1 VQTHTT
7 DLPGVL
13 LIEPK
18 AHLDSRGFFL
28 ESWQKERY
36 EQLGIPEGAW
46 AQDNV
51 SLSHRGVLRGLH
63 FQFPRLQG
71 KLITVLQGQIFDVA
85 VDIRKGSPTFG
96 RWTSTLLTSESL
108 NQFWIPKGFAHG
120 FLVLSEKAL
129 VSYKASELYHPEEEQ
144 SLLWND
150 PDIGIAW
157 PKSVTPSLSPKDQMA
172 CFLKDISPSV
182 LPSFSS

>member
-1 VQTHTT
+1 MRTHHT
-7 DLPGVL
+7 DLSGVI

-28 ESWQKERY
+28 ESWQQERY
-36 EQLGIPEGAW
+36 TALGIPDAPW
-46 AQDNV
+46 AQDNA

-63 FQFPRLQG
+63 FQFPHPQG

-85 VDIRKGSPTFG
+85 VDIRKGSPQFG
-96 RWTSTLLTSESL
+96 KWTSAILSSENL
-108 NQFWIPKGFAHG
+108 HQLWIPKGFAHG

-129 VSYKASELYHPEEEQ
+129 VSYKASDFYHPEEEQ

-150 PDIGIAW
+150 PEIGIQW
-157 PKSVTPSLSPKDQMA
+157 PQEVTPSLSQKDEKGLL
-172 CFLKDISPSV
+172 LKDIPDSS
-182 LPSFSS
+182 LPSYLK